1 MEYTRSTDRL
11 IAELNR
17 LPGVGRKM
25 AQRIALH
32 LLKLPREDAVRLARM
47 ILEVKKKTGNC
58 TQCFNLT
65 ETDPCPTCSD
75 QERDRGILCVVEE
88 PHDLAALEKSGVYRG
103 LYHVLGGS
111 LSPLEGI
118 GPDEL
123 RVKELLA
130 RLEAGEVSEKDAYAA
145 IVQIDAKALS
155 FAASLLANGRG
166 TPELVLHARVRLH
179 QSKKRAGQ
187 ADERFHELRAE
198 LLQMISQDHDARVA
212 ARVGSPEGLNRRLLA
227 TCREFPLDAE
237 VRDEYFE
244 RAAAAHRDDLWA
256 ELRQLQRV
264 EARPGGG
271 PPIERK
277 VAIELELWD
286 LRLLLE
292 EVDFHTAHTAKA
304 RIFEHV
310 LEELSSRKV
319 GVLPTKAELAEA
331 ELELHRE
338 KFLLGEEDEDYVRRR
353 AEVFLAERR
362 RLAALVSSGRL
373 TAGEMALRIGAW
385 QERFPGTDTLRA
397 WMADE

>member
-130 RLEAGEVSEKDAYAA
+130 RLEAGAFREVILGTNPTIEGEAP
-145 IVQIDAKALS
+145 ALY
-155 FAASLLANGRG
+155 L
-166 TPELVLHARVRLH
+166 
-179 QSKKRAGQ
+179 
-187 ADERFHELRAE
+187 
-198 LLQMISQDHDARVA
+198 
-212 ARVGSPEGLNRRLLA
+212 
-227 TCREFPLDAE
+227 
-237 VRDEYFE
+237 E
-244 RAAAAHRDDLWA
+244 RA
-256 ELRQLQRV
+256 LR
-264 EARPGGG
+264 P
-271 PPIERK
+271 
-277 VAIELELWD
+277 
-286 LRLLLE
+286 
-292 EVDFHTAHTAKA
+292 VDITVT
-304 RIFEHV
+304 
-310 LEELSSRKV
+310 
-319 GVLPTKAELAEA
+319 
-331 ELELHRE
+331 
-338 KFLLGEEDEDYVRRR
+338 
-353 AEVFLAERR
+353 
-362 RLAALVSSGRL
+362 RLARGVPIG
-373 TAGEMALRIGAW
+373 GER
-385 QERFPGTDTLRA
+385 
-397 WMADE
+397 